1 MAHAARGGRRLQVS
15 ATQVSA
21 GDAHSLVLL
30 ADGTMRAFGS
40 GTYGQLGYGFNTN
53 VGNSESSLPSL
64 QGPVPLGGNAIA
76 VSAGAQHSLVLL
88 EGGSVKAFGNGNNG
102 RLGYGT
108 TTNVG
113 DTHIT
118 LPSSQGNVQ
127 LDSTAAGVAAGGRH
141 SLVLLADGYVMS
153 FGAAGFGQLGYGSIS
168 DVGGTY
174 SRMPSDVGTVPLKST
189 VVAVAAGGEHSMVLF
204 SDYSLQTFGFGKYGR
219 LGYGSTDDVGGMDS
233 AWSSKTDPVP
243 LGGLAVAVAAG
254 TSHSLVLLANGT
266 VRAFGLGESGQL
278 GYGSTSK
285 VGDKASTLPSDQ
297 GPVPLGG
304 TAAAVAAGDAFSLVL
319 LTNGSIL
326 AFGDGARGNLG
337 YGSIDDVGYDEATLP
352 SDKGPVPLGGTA
364 VALSAGGSHSL
375 VVLDDGTVRSFGY
388 GNFGQLGY
396 GSPDDI
402 GESPQTLP
410 SKKGPVPL
418 TLPSATASPSPSA
431 SASPSAAAT
440 SSPTA
445 SSTATPS
452 PTASPSAT
460 ATSTV
465 TSSPTA
471 SPSATSS
478 STPTPS
484 STATATTTPSP
495 TPSPSTS
502 PTATASSTA
511 SPTGTPTP
519 TQTPSPSHTASPS
532 ASPSP
537 SGGASGSIGLNG
549 AGSGGAAD
557 DAAMPFI
564 VIGAVAGGALLV
576 GGAAWAMKQTTL
588 GQLAARSATAG
599 ASDSAGAGAVQ
610 QDGGVSGEATAVGGV
625 GGLSSLGAE
634 LPASGGSRV

>member
-1 MAHAARGGRRLQVS
+1 
-15 ATQVSA
+15 
-21 GDAHSLVLL
+21 
-30 ADGTMRAFGS
+30 
-40 GTYGQLGYGFNTN
+40 
-53 VGNSESSLPSL
+53 
-64 QGPVPLGGNAIA
+64 
-76 VSAGAQHSLVLL
+76 
-88 EGGSVKAFGNGNNG
+88 
-102 RLGYGT
+102 
-108 TTNVG
+108 
-113 DTHIT
+113 
-118 LPSSQGNVQ
+118 
-127 LDSTAAGVAAGGRH
+127 
-141 SLVLLADGYVMS
+141 
-153 FGAAGFGQLGYGSIS
+153 
-168 DVGGTY
+168 
-174 SRMPSDVGTVPLKST
+174 
-189 VVAVAAGGEHSMVLF
+189 
-204 SDYSLQTFGFGKYGR
+204 
-219 LGYGSTDDVGGMDS
+219 MDS

-375 VVLDDGTVRSFGY
+375 VVLDDGTVRSFGIALS
-388 GNFGQLGY
+388 GRNLFPHGQLHGHAFTY
-396 GSPDDI
+396 GIAI
-402 GESPQTLP
+402 GHSHFNSHVFTYGLAI
-410 SKKGPVPL
+410 GHFVFHANAIL
-418 TLPSATASPSPSA
+418 HGHGHNNA
-431 SASPSAAAT
+431 
-440 SSPTA
+440 
-445 SSTATPS
+445 
-452 PTASPSAT
+452 
-460 ATSTV
+460 
-465 TSSPTA
+465 
-471 SPSATSS
+471 
-478 STPTPS
+478 
-484 STATATTTPSP
+484 
-495 TPSPSTS
+495 
-502 PTATASSTA
+502 
-511 SPTGTPTP
+511 
-519 TQTPSPSHTASPS
+519 TPSPSHTASPS